1 MRIVKV
7 TDAEGNTT
15 HASGEQTQSGRSP
28 KPSTIDLQH
37 MLEQLQQEKKKQYDE
52 LTAQQQKTQAQLL
65 TEQKRNADLQAQLEN
80 AWQQNTDLQD
90 QLEAAREAEQK
101 QQAQF
106 QQWSLTLEEM
116 KELSD
121 GEFVQES
128 EQLIRRYRTLKMEL
142 GTAEDDLTKDSEQL
156 RQILT
161 SEFADKDRLVQAKKE
176 LQQLKDAMEV
186 LQKKLC
192 SLSGDA
198 AHSGDERTKELYQEE
213 GARR

>member
-28 KPSTIDLQH
+28 KPSPTDLQH

-65 TEQKRNADLQAQLEN
+65 TEQKRNVDLQAQLEN

-106 QQWSLTLEEM
+106 QQWSMTLEEM

-161 SEFADKDRLVQAKKE
+161 SEFADKDRLVQAEKE
-176 LQQLKDAMEV
+176 LQQLKEAMEV

>member
-1 MRIVKV
+1 MRVVKV

-15 HASGEQTQSGRSP
+15 YASGEQTQPGRSP
-28 KPSTIDLQH
+28 KPSTTDLQH

-52 LTAQQQKTQAQLL
+52 LTVQQQKTQAQLL

-128 EQLIRRYRTLKMEL
+128 EELIRRYRTLKMEL

-161 SEFADKDRLVQAKKE
+161 SEFADKDRLVQAEKE
-176 LQQLKDAMEV
+176 LQQLKDSMEV

>member
-1 MRIVKV
+1 MRVVKV
-7 TDAEGNTT
+7 TDAEGNTI
-15 HASGEQTQSGRSP
+15 HASGEQTQPGRSP
-28 KPSTIDLQH
+28 KPSTTDLQH

-52 LTAQQQKTQAQLL
+52 LTVQQQKTQAQLL

-80 AWQQNTDLQD
+80 AWQQNADLQD
-90 QLEAAREAEQK
+90 QLETAREAEQK

-128 EQLIRRYRTLKMEL
+128 EELIRRYRTLKMEL

-161 SEFADKDRLVQAKKE
+161 SEFADKDRLVQAEKE

>member
-28 KPSTIDLQH
+28 KPSTTDLQH

-65 TEQKRNADLQAQLEN
+65 TEQKRNVDLQAQLEN
-80 AWQQNTDLQD
+80 AWQQNTDLQG

-106 QQWSLTLEEM
+106 QQWSMTLEEM

-161 SEFADKDRLVQAKKE
+161 SEFADKDRLVQAEKE
-176 LQQLKDAMEV
+176 LQQLKEAMEV

-213 GARR
+213 SARR

>member
-28 KPSTIDLQH
+28 KPSTTDLQH

-65 TEQKRNADLQAQLEN
+65 TEQKRNVDLQAQLEN
-80 AWQQNTDLQD
+80 AWQQNTDLQG

-106 QQWSLTLEEM
+106 QQWSMTLEEM

-128 EQLIRRYRTLKMEL
+128 DQLIRRYRTLKMEL

-161 SEFADKDRLVQAKKE
+161 SEFADKDHLVQAEKE
-176 LQQLKDAMEV
+176 LQQLKEAMEV

>member
-28 KPSTIDLQH
+28 KPSTIALQH